1 VACTDKD
8 SQTCVHF
15 AHSII
20 RTLTITGIMFS
31 DLEGNQSSDT
41 REFKYNRYASGFSL
55 KS

>member
-1 VACTDKD
+1 MYCM
-8 SQTCVHF
+8 QF

-20 RTLTITGIMFS
+20 RALTIITMTMLS
-31 DLEGNQSSDT
+31 DLEGDQSSDT